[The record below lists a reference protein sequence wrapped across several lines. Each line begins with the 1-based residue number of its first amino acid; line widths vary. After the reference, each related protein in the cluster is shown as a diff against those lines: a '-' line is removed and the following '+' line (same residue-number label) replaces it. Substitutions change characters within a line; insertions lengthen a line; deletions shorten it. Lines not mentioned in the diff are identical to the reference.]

1 MSYCL
6 SLKFYL
12 LVARSRVLA
21 GVRYYSLLSTTCFL
35 TRYARLESRPGSAA
49 VNVTAP
55 GCGLRGPFADAGNL
69 QPATCDL
76 QPATCDLQG
85 RGLGCASSRGPLPP
99 PVCAAFLG
107 KSHGLKR
114 PCRDLA
120 EARGAV
126 RRGAGSRMLAPS
138 LRRETAWSPGG
149 SRTWRARHVPARS
162 PGPMR
167 GVGKSRS
174 RVPEQGSE
182 GLYIMP
188 TRVAFMDSN
197 PDDYICNLITAGLFL
212 ESALKARDRKRL
224 SFPLPARTKPHVK

>member
-1 MSYCL
+1 MPL
-6 SLKFYL
+6 SQVLFVSGPKQG
-12 LVARSRVLA
+12 ARWC
-21 GVRYYSLLSTTCFL
+21 SLLLSSINHLFPDTLCAPRITPWICC
-35 TRYARLESRPGSAA
+35 RERDRPGLRPARA
-49 VNVTAP
+49 V
-55 GCGLRGPFADAGNL
+55 CRRR

-85 RGLGCASSRGPLPP
+85 RGLGCASSRGPVPP

-126 RRGAGSRMLAPS
+126 RRGAGSRMRAPS

-149 SRTWRARHVPARS
+149 SRTCRARHVPARS

>member
-1 MSYCL
+1 MLFVSGP
-6 SLKFYL
+6 KQG
-12 LVARSRVLA
+12 ARWC
-21 GVRYYSLLSTTCFL
+21 SLLLSSINHLFPDTLCAPRITPWICC
-35 TRYARLESRPGSAA
+35 RERDRPGLR
-49 VNVTAP
+49 
-55 GCGLRGPFADAGNL
+55 LRGPFADAGNL

-149 SRTWRARHVPARS
+149 SRTCRARHVPARS

-174 RVPEQGSE
+174 PGCRARFRGTLHNANPCRFH
-182 GLYIMP
+182 GL
-188 TRVAFMDSN
+188 
-197 PDDYICNLITAGLFL
+197 
-212 ESALKARDRKRL
+212 
-224 SFPLPARTKPHVK
+224 KP